1 VDGWWCTGVHIGTP
15 FHITADITLAHI
27 SAFFTYITYIIS
39 IACLVYYLHYVCHTN
54 IYIIIADTMTYWS
67 MENAS
72 SAKNY
77 YACSYYCVYYL
88 YYLYYFRYC
97 VILVHGVQAA
107 LPLC

>member
-1 VDGWWCTGVHIGTP
+1 
-15 FHITADITLAHI
+15 
-27 SAFFTYITYIIS
+27 
-39 IACLVYYLHYVCHTN
+39 
-54 IYIIIADTMTYWS
+54 MTYWS

-88 YYLYYFRYC
+88 YYLCYC